1 MSIADHLL
9 EPNHSVLILEIN
21 NPLVLFMLLTTKNAG
36 YSAFLR
42 LRLT

>member
-1 MSIADHLL
+1 MSTADCLL
-9 EPNHSVLILEIN
+9 DPNDSVLTLEIN